1 MVLDLIQ
8 KELSHPNVGFGQNV
22 ITFGFD
28 MSFSIHTN
36 NKTKSVLIF
45 GEGITETEDEITLI
59 AERMY
64 SIDFTLRKRKFCSS
78 LHYNRAN
85 SYLFVNGTEIIKLK
99 AKDFEIVANPLCLGN
114 ILEDFPVANM

>member
-28 MSFSIHTN
+28 MSFSVHTN

-45 GEGITETEDEITLI
+45 GEGITQTEDEITLI
-59 AERMY
+59 AEKMY
-64 SIDFTLRKRKFCSS
+64 SIDFTVRKRKFCLS

-85 SYLFVNGTEIIKLK
+85 SYLFVNGT
-99 AKDFEIVANPLCLGN
+99 DFEIVANPLCLGN
-114 ILEDFPVANM
+114 ISEDFPVATLKKT